1 MSQHN
6 LGGVGP
12 YYPTPGLPTPDAY
25 HQAQVSQAAQ
35 AVAGMQAGAQVMPSG
50 LLQQAREAVLVC
62 HSMLNDLHKFAD
74 QYVGIRGEEK
84 PGSAPSPVPNGQA
97 EELRDA
103 IMQLQARIRLL
114 CDRLSVL

>member
-1 MSQHN
+1 MNQHN
-6 LGGVGP
+6 IGAIGH
-12 YYPTPGLPTPDAY
+12 YYPTPGLPPPDAY
-25 HQAQVSQAAQ
+25 HQAQAM
-35 AVAGMQAGAQVMPSG
+35 AGMQAGAQVMPGG

-84 PGSAPSPVPNGQA
+84 NASAPAPVPNGQA
-97 EELRDA
+97 EELRDTVTN
-103 IMQLQARIRLL
+103 LQARIRLL